1 MIRFGQRLNIVF
13 NLPFYQLKTIRV
25 AKVTRLTPAHTH
37 THTHTHPMNESY
49 SALSSSSS
57 QSSSSSSDD
66 ELNNNN
72 DDDELNNNDDDELNN
87 NNDDE
92 LNELDT
98 TTADAFDIAKLVQ
111 TVERG
116 LQASVFQVE
125 PVTHIT
131 YQLLFVDNERNVER
145 IERHVMQLQQA
156 NVIDK
161 FDIARIIKRARGTRY
176 RLTALIVYNVD
187 LTLKELIRGVDP
199 HTQSRF
205 TTTLLSL
212 SNFTLRPTLACFHSV
227 NSVHVVFSRTSN
239 TSNYKDSTEFKRH
252 ISIHPSAL
260 MTRSRKRH

>member
-25 AKVTRLTPAHTH
+25 AKVTRLTPTHAH

-66 ELNNNN
+66 EL
-72 DDDELNNNDDDELNN
+72 N

-187 LTLKELIRGVDP
+187 LTLKEVIKKKWTCCR
-199 HTQSRF
+199 
-205 TTTLLSL
+205 
-212 SNFTLRPTLACFHSV
+212 C
-227 NSVHVVFSRTSN
+227 
-239 TSNYKDSTEFKRH
+239 
-252 ISIHPSAL
+252 L
-260 MTRSRKRH
+260 MQV

>member
-1 MIRFGQRLNIVF
+1 
-13 NLPFYQLKTIRV
+13 
-25 AKVTRLTPAHTH
+25 
-37 THTHTHPMNESY
+37 MNESY

-57 QSSSSSSDD
+57 QSSQSSSD
-66 ELNNNN
+66 ELNN
-72 DDDELNNNDDDELNN
+72 DDELNNNDDELNN
-87 NNDDE
+87 DDNELDND
-92 LNELDT
+92 ELDT
-98 TTADAFDIAKLVQ
+98 TTTDAFDIAKLVQ

-116 LQASVFQVE
+116 LRASVFQVE

-187 LTLKELIRGVDP
+187 LTLKEVIRGVDP

>member
-25 AKVTRLTPAHTH
+25 AKVTRLTPTHAH

-66 ELNNNN
+66 ELNNND

-239 TSNYKDSTEFKRH
+239 TSNYKDSNEFKRH